1 VIAMSLVP
9 WEPREIKRLRDL
21 FEDFFDFELM
31 PESRRL
37 IRRRLA
43 EGEVWSPLVD
53 IVDKK
58 DNILVKAELPGIDK
72 KDVKISIGENSL
84 TIRGEKKEEKEVK
97 KEDYYCCERA
107 FGAYSRTIDLP
118 VEVDKNKAKATFKNG
133 ILEITLPKK
142 EEVKPKEIE
151 IIPE

>member
-1 VIAMSLVP
+1 MSLVP

>member
-1 VIAMSLVP
+1 MITMALVP

-37 IRRRLA
+37 SRRRLM

-53 IVDKK
+53 IIDKK
-58 DNILVKAELPGIDK
+58 DHILVKAELPGIDK
-72 KDVKISIGENSL
+72 KDIKISISENSL
-84 TIRGEKKEEKEVK
+84 TISGERKEEKEVK

-107 FGAYSRTIDLP
+107 FGAYSRTIELP
-118 VEVDKNKAKATFKNG
+118 VEVDKNKTKATFKNG
-133 ILEITLPKK
+133 ILEVTLPKK
-142 EEVKPKEIE
+142 EETKPKEIE

>member
-1 VIAMSLVP
+1 MITMALVP

-37 IRRRLA
+37 SRKRLM

-53 IVDKK
+53 IIDKK
-58 DNILVKAELPGIDK
+58 DHILVKAELPGIDK
-72 KDVKISIGENSL
+72 KDIKISIGENVL
-84 TIRGEKKEEKEVK
+84 TIKGEKKEEKEVK
-97 KEDYYCCERA
+97 KEDYYCCESA
-107 FGAYSRTIDLP
+107 YGAYSRTIDLP
-118 VEVDKNKAKATFKNG
+118 IEVDKNKSKATFKNG
-133 ILEITLPKK
+133 ILEISLPKK
-142 EEVKPKEIE
+142 EETKPKEIE

>member
-1 VIAMSLVP
+1 MIAMSLVP

-72 KDVKISIGENSL
+72 KDIKISIGENSL

>member
-1 VIAMSLVP
+1 MSLVP

-72 KDVKISIGENSL
+72 KDIKISIGENSL